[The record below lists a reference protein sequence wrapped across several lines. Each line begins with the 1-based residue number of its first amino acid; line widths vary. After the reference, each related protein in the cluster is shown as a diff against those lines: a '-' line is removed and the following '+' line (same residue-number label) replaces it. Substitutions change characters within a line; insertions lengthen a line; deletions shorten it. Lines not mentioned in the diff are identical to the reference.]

1 VDAVQ
6 QLSSH
11 QELGIEEALASQIDG
26 WISRFLA
33 VFDMSNIDGI

>member
-6 QLSSH
+6 QHSSH

-33 VFDMSNIDGI
+33 VFDM